1 MVHMKVTDAISIEAP
16 PSVVWQVTQDVER
29 WPEWTPTVTSVR
41 LLGNPPLQLGS
52 VALIKQPMQPESEW
66 VVTEFAAPHR
76 FVWET
81 RRVGLRMKGSHDL
94 ETLPGGTQSTLA
106 VEARGLLARLL
117 WPLLRPAM
125 KKAIATE
132 NRGLKA
138 RCEQLARG

>member
-1 MVHMKVTDAISIEAP
+1 MTVTDSISIEAP
-16 PSVVWQVTQDVER
+16 PTVAWEITRDVAR

-41 LLGNPPLQLGS
+41 LLGDGPLQLGS

-66 VVTEFAAPHR
+66 VVTEFSAPHR

-81 RRVGLRMKGSHDL
+81 RRTGLRLKGVHDL
-94 ETLPGGTQSTLA
+94 APLPGGTKSTLE
-106 VEARGLLARLL
+106 VEARGLLAPLL

-125 KKAIATE
+125 KRAIAIE

-138 RCEQLARG
+138 RCEQIAHR